1 MATLQNILEL
11 AKRGSPK
18 AIAVLMN
25 RHLQPKGIIA
35 KADVRGGCLQVLLE
49 SEQILDQLTL
59 VAFVRSGVTNLGTE
73 AIKKV
78 RVYGKQT
85 SKKFPAWIQEIELIP
100 QTLVSPIATATTKTI
115 DNLVGAAQPK
125 VTQVNRIVAEPV
137 VKPAQ
142 PKVTQVNR
150 IVAEPVVKP
159 AQPKVT
165 QVNRIVAEPVV
176 KPNIKSIQN
185 QIAEFLLGLKRV
197 KLVGETLVVGT
208 SVSVILLLISPVN
221 GFKKDYREAD
231 CGSTYKVISNIIIK
245 QRNNINLL
253 ASDKKS
259 LVIKANNINKM
270 AVSVKSKYPQLK
282 DERLKLVTEQFIK
295 EAKTESESLR
305 NVFLIEKSE
314 SKLVEL
320 PDENAFKNKLEF
332 ENARAIQAFFNQL
345 SLIKDGALYC
355 RYE

>member
-35 KADVRGGCLQVLLE
+35 KADLRGGCLQVLLE

-59 VAFVRSGVTNLGTE
+59 VAFVRKGVTNLGTE

-85 SKKFPAWIQEIELIP
+85 SEKFPAWIQEIELIP
-100 QTLVSPIATATTKTI
+100 QTLVSPIATKAI
-115 DNLVGAAQPK
+115 ENL
-125 VTQVNRIVAEPV
+125 

-142 PKVTQVNR
+142 PKKPQVSQMF
-150 IVAEPVVKP
+150 AEPGVKP
-159 AQPKVT
+159 AQPKKP
-165 QVNRIVAEPVV
+165 QVSQMFAEPGV
-176 KPNIKSIQN
+176 KPYPKSIQN
-185 QIAEFLLGLKRV
+185 QPLEVLPGIKRI
-197 KLVGETLVVGT
+197 KLVVESLIVGT
-208 SVSVILLLISPVN
+208 SVSVIFLLISPVN

-231 CGSTYKVISNIIIK
+231 CGSTYKVISNMIIG
-245 QRNNINLL
+245 QRNNINILSSDQKGL
-253 ASDKKS
+253 ALK
-259 LVIKANNINKM
+259 VNNINKM
-270 AVSVKSKYPQLK
+270 VGSVKSKYPQLK

-295 EAKTESESLR
+295 EAKAESESLR
-305 NVFLIEKSE
+305 QVSLLEKSE

-320 PDENAFKNKLEF
+320 SDESAFKNKLEF

>member
-25 RHLQPKGIIA
+25 RHLQSKGIIA
-35 KADVRGGCLQVLLE
+35 KADLRGGCLQVLLE
-49 SEQILDQLTL
+49 SEQVLDQLTL
-59 VAFVRSGVTNLGTE
+59 VAFIRRGVTNLGTE

-85 SKKFPAWIQEIELIP
+85 SEKFPAWIQEIELIP
-100 QTLVSPIATATTKTI
+100 QTPISPIATTTTKTI
-115 DNLVGAAQPK
+115 EVGAAQLK
-125 VTQVNRIVAEPV
+125 KTQVNRIVAELG

-142 PKVTQVNR
+142 PKKTQVNR
-150 IVAEPVVKP
+150 IVAELGVKP
-159 AQPKVT
+159 AQPKKT
-165 QVNRIVAEPVV
+165 QVSPIVAEPGV
-176 KPNIKSIQN
+176 KPNTKRIQN
-185 QIAEFLLGLKRV
+185 PITAVLPGIKRTKIV
-197 KLVGETLVVGT
+197 VESLIVGT
-208 SVSVILLLISPVN
+208 SVSVIFLLISPVN

-231 CGSTYKVISNIIIK
+231 CSSTYKAISNIIIG
-245 QRNNINLL
+245 QRNNINIL
-253 ASDKKS
+253 ASEQKS
-259 LVIKANNINKM
+259 LVLKSNNINKM
-270 AVSVKSKYPQLK
+270 VVSVKSKYPQLR

-305 NVFLIEKSE
+305 KVFLLEKSE

-320 PDENAFKNKLEF
+320 SDENAFKNKLEF

>member
-25 RHLQPKGIIA
+25 RHLQSKGIIA
-35 KADVRGGCLQVLLE
+35 KADLRGGCLQVLLE
-49 SEQILDQLTL
+49 SEQVLDQLTL
-59 VAFVRSGVTNLGTE
+59 VAFIRRGVTNLGTE

-85 SKKFPAWIQEIELIP
+85 SEKFPAWIQEIELIP
-100 QTLVSPIATATTKTI
+100 QTPISPIATTTTKTI
-115 DNLVGAAQPK
+115 EVGAAQLK
-125 VTQVNRIVAEPV
+125 KTQVNRIVAELG

-142 PKVTQVNR
+142 PKKTQVSP
-150 IVAEPVVKP
+150 IVAEPG
-159 AQPKVT
+159 
-165 QVNRIVAEPVV
+165 V
-176 KPNIKSIQN
+176 KPNTKRIQN
-185 QIAEFLLGLKRV
+185 PITAVLPGIKRTKIV
-197 KLVGETLVVGT
+197 VESLIVGT
-208 SVSVILLLISPVN
+208 SVSVIFLLISPVN

-231 CGSTYKVISNIIIK
+231 CSSTYKAISNIIIG
-245 QRNNINLL
+245 QRNNINIL
-253 ASDKKS
+253 ASEQKS
-259 LVIKANNINKM
+259 LVLKSNNINKM
-270 AVSVKSKYPQLK
+270 VVSVKSKYPQLR

-305 NVFLIEKSE
+305 KVFLLEKSE
-314 SKLVEL
+314 SKLAEL
-320 PDENAFKNKLEF
+320 SDENAFKNKLEF